1 MHGPILPFRYSYA
14 EIKLNAGAVLI
25 KCKNTLLKVVNTKYD
40 NSIFVF
46 MLVLTMRSMMMH
58 IILKES

>member
-1 MHGPILPFRYSYA
+1 
-14 EIKLNAGAVLI
+14 
-25 KCKNTLLKVVNTKYD
+25 LKVVNTKYD